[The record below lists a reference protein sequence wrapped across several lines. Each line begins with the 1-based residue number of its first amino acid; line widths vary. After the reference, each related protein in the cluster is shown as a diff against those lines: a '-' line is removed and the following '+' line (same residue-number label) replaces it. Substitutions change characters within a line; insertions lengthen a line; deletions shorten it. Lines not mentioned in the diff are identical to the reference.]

1 MGAKDDTEKVLRDI
15 HVLFSKAQP
24 YQNSKVNV
32 VINKEEAMA
41 LLKKLSLSMNDMMEE
56 YEMTKASRQKAARK
70 QKKEADEKEA
80 FAKSR
85 AEDVYA
91 ASIIYMDQTLSRI
104 RDIINDANDRM
115 DALAEETKR
124 SFDQET
130 RKIKEN
136 QSELQGQLQD
146 FIDTDKY
153 LHLIEDENRR
163 IAKEKES
170 HEAEMTGDTSVPL
183 SEVMSEIRINPQF
196 IPGYDGA
203 ADYGASAGTEGI
215 DFDAIMSEEIE
226 DTEDAD
232 STSAASE
239 ASKPQEPVIRVQLP
253 DPEKLRAAREKE
265 AQESKTSQYTAQSS
279 TAHSPKAQPS
289 AESYGTDIPDFGKKK
304 PNPEDA
310 PEIKDYGFDW
320 RELDGEDN
328 HDETVDRVLSLFGKK
343 KK

>member
-32 VINKEEAMA
+32 VINKEEAME

-56 YEMTKASRQKAARK
+56 YEMTKASREKAARK

-80 FAKSR
+80 LAKSR

-104 RDIINDANDRM
+104 RDIISDANERM

-163 IAKEKES
+163 LAKEKES
-170 HEAEMTGDTSVPL
+170 HEAEMAGDTAVPL
-183 SEVMSEIRINPQF
+183 SEVMSEIRVNPQF
-196 IPGYDGA
+196 IPGYEGTA
-203 ADYGASAGTEGI
+203 GYGDSAGAEGI

-226 DTEDAD
+226 DAGSTLAAQD
-232 STSAASE
+232 S
-239 ASKPQEPVIRVQLP
+239 SKPDEPVIRVQLP
-253 DPEKLRAAREKE
+253 DPEKLKAARERE
-265 AQESKTSQYTAQSS
+265 AQESKSPQNTVKSSAGKSS
-279 TAHSPKAQPS
+279 T
-289 AESYGTDIPDFGKKK
+289 ESYGTDIPDFGEKK

-320 RELDGEDN
+320 KELDGEDN